1 MTTADEA
8 VLRFIG
14 CEGRS
19 PEAVAERFP
28 AFDVTRLVRAQL
40 VAAEMPEVADT
51 LAHADEPSVSQVRYV
66 LTPRGE
72 QAVGIG
78 SGAVSD

>member
-14 CEGRS
+14 RGGRS
-19 PEAVAERFP
+19 LEAVAERFP
-28 AFDVTRLVRAQL
+28 AFDVTRLVRAHL
-40 VAAEMPEVADT
+40 VGVAPPELADT
-51 LAHADEPSVSQVRYV
+51 LAHAHELSVQVRYV

-78 SGAVSD
+78 SEAASD